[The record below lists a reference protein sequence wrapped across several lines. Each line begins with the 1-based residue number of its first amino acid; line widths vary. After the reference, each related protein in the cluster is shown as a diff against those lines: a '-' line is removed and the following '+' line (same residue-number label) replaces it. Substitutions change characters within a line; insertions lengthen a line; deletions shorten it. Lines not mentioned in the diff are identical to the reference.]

1 MSITPEQREAR
12 REHIGS
18 SDVSSLF
25 GLDPFRPAGPLD
37 LYIEKTMEVMDDEH
51 AKREAMEIGNEL
63 EAPLVA
69 WAGRQVGSPVITD
82 PERLSKVCTEHPIF
96 ASNVDA
102 LFEYLP
108 KAGVE
113 AKSTSMDAEWGKP
126 GTDEVPDRVL
136 LQCALHALVHDL
148 DEVYVPVLIGKFG
161 LRRELYRVPRSEAI
175 IKAIIEK
182 GEAFWNEHV
191 IPRIP
196 PVATEA
202 PSLDTL
208 KRIRRIPATWAE
220 SCDMSLITEWEETK
234 KSRLDAEKAE
244 KAAFARVLA
253 SLGDAEGMR
262 LADGREVTYF
272 FQNGAATI
280 DRELLSTKYPAIYQ
294 EVSRK
299 NQFRVCRIRK
309 GQ

>member
-1 MSITPEQREAR
+1 MITPEQRAER
-12 REHIGS
+12 RNHLGS
-18 SDVSSLF
+18 SDIASLF
-25 GLDPFRPAGPLD
+25 GMDPFRPAGPLD
-37 LYIEKTMEVMDDEH
+37 LYIEKTMEVMEDERT
-51 AKREAMEIGNEL
+51 AREAMEIGNEL
-63 EAPLVA
+63 EGPLVA

-82 PERLSKVCTEHPIF
+82 PERLSKTCPEHPIF
-96 ASNVDA
+96 ASNIDA
-102 LFEYLP
+102 LLEYLP

-113 AKSTSMDAEWGKP
+113 AKSTSMDDEWGKP

-136 LQCALHALVHDL
+136 LQCSLHALVHDL

-161 LRRELYRVPRSEAI
+161 LKRELYRVPRSEAL

-182 GEAFWNEHV
+182 GEAFWQEHV
-191 IPRIP
+191 LPRIP

-202 PSLDTL
+202 PNLETL
-208 KRIRRIPATWAE
+208 KRIRRVPATWAE
-220 SCDMSLITEWEETK
+220 SCDMSLITAWEETK
-234 KSRLDAEKAE
+234 KARLEAEKAE
-244 KAAFARVLA
+244 KAAFSSVLA
-253 SLGDAEGMR
+253 ALGDAEGMR

-280 DRELLSTKYPAIYQ
+280 DRELLCTKYPEVYQ